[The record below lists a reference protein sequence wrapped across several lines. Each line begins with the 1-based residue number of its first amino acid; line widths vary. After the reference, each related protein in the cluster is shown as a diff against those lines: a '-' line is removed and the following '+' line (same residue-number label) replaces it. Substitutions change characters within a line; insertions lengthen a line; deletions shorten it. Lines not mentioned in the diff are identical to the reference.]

1 MEQKIE
7 ETITWASVN
16 DALMRFL
23 DNGGE
28 QIPDE
33 PLAKTPDPV
42 YVVREPRSRK
52 PKLYVD
58 KRKSSDLRLYKSIAV
73 RTRCQHRM
81 NPEEMF
87 DL

>member
-1 MEQKIE
+1 MEQKNE
-7 ETITWASVN
+7 ETITWASIN

-28 QIPDE
+28 MIPEE
-33 PLAKTPDPV
+33 PLNRTPDPV
-42 YVVREPRSRK
+42 YVVRKPRVRK

-73 RTRCQHRM
+73 RTRCLHRM
-81 NPEEMF
+81 NPEEVC